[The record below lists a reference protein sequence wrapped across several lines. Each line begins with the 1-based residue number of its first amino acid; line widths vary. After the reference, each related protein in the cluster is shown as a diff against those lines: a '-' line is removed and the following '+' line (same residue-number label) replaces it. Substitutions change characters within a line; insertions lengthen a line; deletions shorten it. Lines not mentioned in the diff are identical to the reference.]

1 MGLLGDWNYERYM
14 KNSWRDLYLRERP
27 PYYQKTDEE
36 ALRLVQMR
44 MNGRRVEELRTMK
57 IEKRNELL
65 RQMRYD
71 DGISISQLSR
81 VTSIGRG
88 TIQRIRQR
96 EKDEGEEQ

>member
-1 MGLLGDWNYERYM
+1 
-14 KNSWRDLYLRERP
+14 
-27 PYYQKTDEE
+27 
-36 ALRLVQMR
+36 

-96 EKDEGEEQ
+96 EKEEGEEE